1 MVLVTREFAARHV
14 AGRRVVIQ
22 LIDGQLIVGKA
33 LALVN
38 TGKAIA
44 ISMYVGKGK
53 YPARAP
59 IDIIAAVYDASSG
72 REIK

>member
-1 MVLVTREFAARHV
+1 MSKEFAARHV

-22 LIDGQLIVGKA
+22 LIDGNIIAGKA

-38 TGKAIA
+38 TGNAIA
-44 ISMYVGKGK
+44 ISMYVGRGK
-53 YPARAP
+53 YPKRACLN
-59 IDIIAAVYDASSG
+59 DIQFVCDATSG

>member
-1 MVLVTREFAARHV
+1 MSKEFAARHV

-22 LIDGQLIVGKA
+22 LIDGQVIFGKA

-44 ISMYVGKGK
+44 ISMYTGKGR

-59 IDIIAAVYDASSG
+59 LDIIAAVYDANSG